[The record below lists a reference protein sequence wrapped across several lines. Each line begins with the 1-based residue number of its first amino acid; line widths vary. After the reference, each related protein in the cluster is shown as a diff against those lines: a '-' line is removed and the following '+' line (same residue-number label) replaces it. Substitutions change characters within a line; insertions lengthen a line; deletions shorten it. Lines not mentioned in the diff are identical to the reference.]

1 MDDEA
6 QQLRRENH
14 RAIERRRRDR
24 INTGI
29 EDLSKIV
36 PGCQKS
42 KGKVITKTV
51 DYLQQILKT
60 NSELT
65 SSKFSFFFFWKKP
78 WFIFFFFPNKSNF
91 FSFFSFFFRFR
102 ERKNESQQV

>member
-65 SSKFSFFFFWKKP
+65 SSKFSFFFF
-78 WFIFFFFPNKSNF
+78 
-91 FSFFSFFFRFR
+91 
-102 ERKNESQQV
+102 